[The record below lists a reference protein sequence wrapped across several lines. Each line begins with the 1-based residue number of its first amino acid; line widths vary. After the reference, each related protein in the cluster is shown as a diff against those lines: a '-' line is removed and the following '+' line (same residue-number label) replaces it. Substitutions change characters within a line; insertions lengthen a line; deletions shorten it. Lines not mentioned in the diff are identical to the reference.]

1 MRACLGR
8 SCGCPWHARGACQ
21 TWDTPHTALPRR
33 VIGSSTDGRAA
44 CALRRSRDNPP
55 GRGSACYPGASLGPA
70 LINIRATAGEKCN
83 NHKALL
89 ARPEGIRT
97 SDPQIRSLV
106 LYRDADH
113 RLRSGF
119 SAKAPN
125 RETSPPGEGRK
136 ALSPSR
142 IDHPVTT
149 ETSSERFRHQNGRE
163 LATTGR
169 YRTGRIGTRG
179 RFSQYK
185 SKPLGTEQNGSGRPS
200 TNFECRA
207 STAQRTFHGC
217 KEVHWFGRLRASS
230 CAAPKRWDERWFGG
244 SERESYNDINGV
256 GRTPPQPASQ
266 SLTHPELGRAW
277 RRSNHFFRRRI
288 RAM

>member
-1 MRACLGR
+1 MGQQMTMD
-8 SCGCPWHARGACQ
+8 ARQA
-21 TWDTPHTALPRR
+21 
-33 VIGSSTDGRAA
+33 
-44 CALRRSRDNPP
+44 RSRLKTETPAAAVFRLRCRPDLRDSTAVT
-55 GRGSACYPGASLGPA
+55 RGVEYLTQYTPSFSYLDPLSNNYSTGVKLKIFYVLGLSGA
-70 LINIRATAGEKCN
+70 
-83 NHKALL
+83 
-89 ARPEGIRT
+89 PERIRT

-149 ETSSERFRHQNGRE
+149 ETSSERFGHQNGRE

-185 SKPLGTEQNGSGRPS
+185 STLVGTEQNGSGRPP

-217 KEVHWFGRLRASS
+217 KEVYWFGRLRASP
-230 CAAPKRWDERWFGG
+230 CAAPNVGMNVG
-244 SERESYNDINGV
+244 SEGQNANHIMISMGLG
-256 GRTPPQPASQ
+256 GRRLNRPV
-266 SLTHPELGRAW
+266 SL
-277 RRSNHFFRRRI
+277 
-288 RAM
+288 